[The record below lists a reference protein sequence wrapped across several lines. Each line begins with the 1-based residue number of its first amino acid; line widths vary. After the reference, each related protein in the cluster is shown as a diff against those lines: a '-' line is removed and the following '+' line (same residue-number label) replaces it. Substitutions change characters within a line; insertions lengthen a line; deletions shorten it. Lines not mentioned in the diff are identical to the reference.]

1 MSYGD
6 WDSRGAVWSDD
17 DDEWINDGGAFGPQ
31 CRDEWMRFVVVD
43 LIYDEEFL
51 DARQRAFAS
60 VSGDEVPT
68 AKFGVMSG

>member
-1 MSYGD
+1 
-6 WDSRGAVWSDD
+6 
-17 DDEWINDGGAFGPQ
+17 
-31 CRDEWMRFVVVD
+31 MRFVVVD

-68 AKFGVMSG
+68 AKFGVSERLALMVNWVSTVGPAITTMRFIFATT